1 MHELALNDV
10 LDAGPRTPSLV
21 HLPHPLN
28 PSGKV
33 MSYAAF
39 LPGET
44 LGAYL
49 ERTGTHVANAPM
61 HVWHNG
67 RQVPPNL
74 WRRLIPKTGD
84 QVMIRAKMEGGG
96 GGGKVLRTVAMIAL
110 VVVAAWAGGAYGAA
124 LANTLNVSAATGSAL
139 ISAGIMIGG
148 SLMINPMIPEIAP

>member
-1 MHELALNDV
+1 MHELALNNV
-10 LDAGPRTPSLV
+10 LDDASGAPSLV
-21 HLPHPLN
+21 HLPHPLT
-28 PSGKV
+28 PAGRV
-33 MSYAAF
+33 TSYAAF

-61 HVWHNG
+61 NVWHNG
-67 RQVPPNL
+67 RQVPPAL
-74 WRRLIPKTGD
+74 WRRLIPKAGD
-84 QVMIRAKMEGGG
+84 QILIRAKMEGGG

-110 VVVAAWAGGAYGAA
+110 VVVSAWAGGAYGAA

-148 SLMINPMIPEIAP
+148 TLMMNPMIPEIAP

>member
-10 LDAGPRTPSLV
+10 LDDAGGAPSLI
-21 HLPHPLN
+21 HLPHPLTTA
-28 PSGKV
+28 GKV

-49 ERTGTHVANAPM
+49 ERTDTRVANAPM

-67 RQVPPNL
+67 YPVPASL
-74 WRRLIPKTGD
+74 WKRLIPRDGD
-84 QVMIRAKMEGGG
+84 QIMIRAKMEGGG

-148 SLMINPMIPEIAP
+148 SLIINPMIPEIVP